1 LTDIDVKKQCI
12 SDNFAIYNSDCI
24 EGMRA
29 LPDEVI
35 DIVLTSPP
43 YQNLYVYSNV
53 VNDVGNSSTDEEF
66 YHHFEHVIKEIYR
79 ILKPGRIAAID
90 CMNVPAMKERDG
102 YIGLKDFRGDIIRA
116 FQKVGFI
123 YHSEH
128 CMWKDPLIEAT
139 RTKSLGLMHKQ
150 LCKDSTRCRAGLPQ
164 YIVGMMKPGEN
175 KNPVKHEE
183 GLDSFYGENEPKKG
197 VMSHERWRRYASPVW
212 MDVSFTDTLNA
223 AAARDGNDER
233 HICAMSLDAVARCI
247 ELWSNPGDIVL
258 DPFVG
263 IGSSVYQALLMG
275 RRGIGFELKDSY
287 YQQAVLN
294 CKRAE
299 SNAKTPQVGL
309 DKWVSTNNEQRTL
322 EV

>member
-1 LTDIDVKKQCI
+1 MTDAVVKKQCAGE
-12 SDNFAIYNSDCI
+12 NFNLYNSDCI

-66 YHHFEHVIKEIYR
+66 YQHFEHVIKEIFR

-164 YIVGMMKPGEN
+164 YIIGMMKPGEN

-223 AAARDGNDER
+223 SAARDGNDER

-299 SNAKTPQVGL
+299 SNAKAPQVGL
-309 DKWVSTNNEQRTL
+309 DKWVSTAKEQKTL

>member
-1 LTDIDVKKQCI
+1 LTDTVVKKQCAGE
-12 SDNFAIYNSDCI
+12 NFNLYNSDCI

-29 LPDEVI
+29 FPDEVI

-66 YHHFEHVIKEIYR
+66 YQHFEHVIKEIFR

-150 LCKDSTRCRAGLPQ
+150 LCKDSARCRAGLPQ
-164 YIVGMMKPGEN
+164 YIVAMAKPGEN
-175 KNPVKHEE
+175 TNPVKHED
-183 GLDSFYGENEPKKG
+183 GLDSFYGENEPKSG

-223 AAARDGNDER
+223 HAARDGADER

-299 SNAKTPQVGL
+299 SDARAPQVGL
-309 DKWVSTNNEQRTL
+309 DQWVGTASGQSKL

>member
-1 LTDIDVKKQCI
+1 MTDTVVKKQCAGE
-12 SDNFAIYNSDCI
+12 NFNLYNSDCI

-66 YHHFEHVIKEIYR
+66 YQHFEHVIKELFR

-164 YIVGMMKPGEN
+164 YIIGMMKPGEN

-223 AAARDGNDER
+223 SAARDGNDER

-275 RRGIGFELKDSY
+275 RRGVGFELKDSY

-309 DKWVSTNNEQRTL
+309 DKWVSTNNEQKTL